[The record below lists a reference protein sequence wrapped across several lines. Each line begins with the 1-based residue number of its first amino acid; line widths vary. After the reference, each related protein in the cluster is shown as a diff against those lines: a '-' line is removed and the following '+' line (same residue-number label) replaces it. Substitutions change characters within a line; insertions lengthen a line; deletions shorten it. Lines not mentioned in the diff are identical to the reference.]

1 MSQIVQENGFVFE
14 EHNVTTDDGY
24 ILTMHRI
31 PPSSNCSSH
40 GECRPILLQHGIFD
54 SSYIWVMNSA
64 DKALAFIL
72 AREGFDVWMGNN
84 RGNWFSLNHT
94 NYNVT

>member
-1 MSQIVQENGFVFE
+1 MQEIVEENGFIFE
-14 EHNVTTDDGY
+14 EHNVTTEDGY

-31 PPSSNCSSH
+31 PPPKDSM
-40 GECRPILLQHGIFD
+40 GERRPILLQHGILD

-84 RGNWFSLNHT
+84 RGNWFSLNHKEFDAT
-94 NYNVT
+94 